1 MGRMLLPEGLSGR
14 CFPFSFFQLTGICQV
29 PSLLARAGGGGRFS
43 GTVDACGVL
52 GFLLGDLSPL
62 QPLLLGKMAAGSKR
76 LGEQQGLV

>member
-14 CFPFSFFQLTGICQV
+14 CFPFSFFQPGPI
-29 PSLLARAGGGGRFS
+29 SAGSGGGGRFS

-76 LGEQQGLV
+76 LGEQQGLA

>member
-1 MGRMLLPEGLSGR
+1 MFSIFLLSADRDLPGPISAGSG
-14 CFPFSFFQLTGICQV
+14 
-29 PSLLARAGGGGRFS
+29 GGGGRFS

-76 LGEQQGLV
+76 LGEQQGLA